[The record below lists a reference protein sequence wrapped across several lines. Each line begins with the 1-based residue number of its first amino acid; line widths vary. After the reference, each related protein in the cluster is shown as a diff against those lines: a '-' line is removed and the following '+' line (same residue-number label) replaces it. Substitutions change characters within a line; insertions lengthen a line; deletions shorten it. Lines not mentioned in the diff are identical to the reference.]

1 MAVVTLYMSDLDPE
15 KRMFKS
21 KKEADEHDKK
31 LELAEGLASFISQ
44 QLTTIDEE
52 LAETLGMF
60 IAEHKEPIM
69 QALKGKPQALFE
81 QSDSVGKTEKTANST
96 KEKGTDTAETSE
108 KVISLK

>member
-31 LELAEGLASFISQ
+31 LELAESLTSFISQ
-44 QLTTIDEE
+44 QLTTVDEE
-52 LAETLGMF
+52 LAETLGML
-60 IAEHKEPIM
+60 IAEYKEPIM
-69 QALKGKPQALFE
+69 QALKGKPHALFE
-81 QSDSVGKTEKTANST
+81 QSDSVDKKQKAENSK
-96 KEKGTDTAETSE
+96 KEKITDSSSSGE